1 MLYSL
6 PSWVVVAGHFALL
19 LIAFYTGFKL
29 KGRSGLNADAN
40 MGGNLII
47 SGTLL
52 SLLLGFTFNNAADKA
67 QKRKLIFSQETNAIS
82 SCFAN
87 AKLYPDSCYGDF
99 KKQLLQYANFRVEYF
114 NNSSNEDLIAASL
127 DQSDSVAAIIS
138 DQMAAYSR
146 NDKNILAT
154 QQMVPAVN
162 AMLAARDE
170 RETFRTARVPVAALK
185 MMLLLSLIISF
196 VNGAAS
202 REPKTYWYG
211 ALAFALLIGM
221 TLFLIFDLDTPAQGL
236 ITLDS
241 EQAKLIKLLNSIK

>member
-1 MLYSL
+1 
-6 PSWVVVAGHFALL
+6 
-19 LIAFYTGFKL
+19 
-29 KGRSGLNADAN
+29 
-40 MGGNLII
+40 
-47 SGTLL
+47 
-52 SLLLGFTFNNAADKA
+52 
-67 QKRKLIFSQETNAIS
+67 
-82 SCFAN
+82 
-87 AKLYPDSCYGDF
+87 
-99 KKQLLQYANFRVEYF
+99 
-114 NNSSNEDLIAASL
+114 
-127 DQSDSVAAIIS
+127 
-138 DQMAAYSR
+138 MATYSR